1 MNYTYTEEDKYRT
14 RIFSSFSCIME
25 EHASYNRVAGHGVEP
40 LSRFVTDCHRF
51 PPDDRP
57 VIISD
62 SRERLNEL
70 ERFFNSSSLP
80 ESVELGILPRYGTIG
95 SAIKLSHARKFK
107 S

>member
-1 MNYTYTEEDKYRT
+1 MSYTYTEEDKYRT
-14 RIFSSFSCIME
+14 RIVSSFSCTME
-25 EHASYNRVAGHGVEP
+25 EHASYNRVAGHGWTVI
-40 LSRFVTDCHRF
+40 SFCHGLPQI